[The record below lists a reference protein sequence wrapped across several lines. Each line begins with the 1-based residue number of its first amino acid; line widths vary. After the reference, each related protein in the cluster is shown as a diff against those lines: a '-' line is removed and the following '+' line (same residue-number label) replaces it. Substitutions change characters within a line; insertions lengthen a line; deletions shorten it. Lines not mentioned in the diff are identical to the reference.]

1 MGESWVKPKGIEK
14 KLTFGEDVPPRG
26 KCCNKKH
33 WGGSISWWSY
43 GWELRHAVLTRPV
56 LGRISPRK
64 QRVCVPV
71 SPCPVLS
78 LSLGKM
84 VMKPLPPE
92 PAPVAAGEMKKV
104 VALYDYLPMN
114 AQDLQLQKGEEYFIL
129 EESHLPWW
137 KARDKNG

>member
-1 MGESWVKPKGIEK
+1 MP
-14 KLTFGEDVPPRG
+14 
-26 KCCNKKH
+26 
-33 WGGSISWWSY
+33 
-43 GWELRHAVLTRPV
+43 A
-56 LGRISPRK
+56 
-64 QRVCVPV
+64 
-71 SPCPVLS
+71 SPCALLS

-92 PAPVAAGEMKKV
+92 PAPVAVGEMKKV

>member
-1 MGESWVKPKGIEK
+1 
-14 KLTFGEDVPPRG
+14 
-26 KCCNKKH
+26 
-33 WGGSISWWSY
+33 
-43 GWELRHAVLTRPV
+43 
-56 LGRISPRK
+56 
-64 QRVCVPV
+64 
-71 SPCPVLS
+71 
-78 LSLGKM
+78 M

>member
-1 MGESWVKPKGIEK
+1 MPAC
-14 KLTFGEDVPPRG
+14 LTL
-26 KCCNKKH
+26 
-33 WGGSISWWSY
+33 S
-43 GWELRHAVLTRPV
+43 L
-56 LGRISPRK
+56 
-64 QRVCVPV
+64 
-71 SPCPVLS
+71 LS